1 MDPFVAASQ
10 NGHGPADVVIET
22 LESAAAPRAGER
34 QNPARDGTVTLT
46 GDGRLFVL
54 AGGRACSVPDAAQSG
69 PAGFAAQ
76 GGFPPSAGGGGG
88 GGAPAGAPTH
98 THGGGGGPPAAGGD

>member
-69 PAGFAAQ
+69 PAVFAAQ
-76 GGFPPSAGGGGG
+76 EGFPLSAGWRGGRA
-88 GGAPAGAPTH
+88 APPPRQLHTACAGA
-98 THGGGGGPPAAGGD
+98 GPPAPGGN